1 MTFDQITL
9 PNGLRIIGE
18 RIPHFRSVS
27 VGLWLGTGSQ
37 FETVPEAGVSHFLE
51 HMVFKGTEKRTAR
64 QIAEEMDAVGGQLNA
79 FTAKECTCFYAK
91 VVDEHLPLAMDVIS
105 DLVVHPAFDPAEMAK
120 EKGVV
125 IEEIAMAE
133 DTPEDLVHELIM
145 LAHYGDQ
152 AVSRP
157 ILGTEE
163 SVSGCTRERLYGY
176 WQRMY
181 RPGNAVLAIAG
192 NYDWDNVLAL
202 ANELLGGWGS
212 EGLDKLPCVTHEV
225 KPTLLT
231 REKDIEQVHICLGYP
246 SLPMGDDRNYD
257 IAIFN
262 SVFGGAMSSRLF
274 QKIREESG
282 MAYTVYSYPN
292 AYTDTGMLSVYAAT
306 NPDTAVQ
313 VYDMIVA
320 EARAIAE
327 GGMTEKEFSMARE
340 QLKSGYILGLEST
353 SARMQSNG
361 RRLLLMNATR
371 TETQTIDRINAVSFE
386 AANALMKDMLTA
398 PHSVALVGKG
408 VEDIAGKLK
417 M

>member
-27 VGLWLGTGSQ
+27 VGLWMGAGSQ
-37 FETVPEAGVSHFLE
+37 FETADEGGVSHFLE

-91 VVDEHLPLAMDVIS
+91 VVDEHLPLAMDVIA
-105 DLVVHPAFDPAEMAK
+105 DMAVHPAFDPTEMEK

-133 DTPEDLVHELIM
+133 DTPEDLVHELLM

-163 SVSGCTRERLYGY
+163 SVSGCSREKLAGY
-176 WQRMY
+176 WGRMY
-181 RPGNAVLAIAG
+181 RPQNAVLAIAG
-192 NYDWDNVLAL
+192 NYDWPAVLDL
-202 ANELLGGWGS
+202 AKALLGDWKA
-212 EGLDKLPCVTHEV
+212 EGFSKLPCVTQAV
-225 KPTLLT
+225 APTIIT
-231 REKDIEQVHICLGYP
+231 REKDIEQAHICLGYP
-246 SLPMGDDRNYD
+246 ALEMGDERNYD

-262 SVFGGAMSSRLF
+262 SVLGGAMSSRLF

-306 NPDTAVQ
+306 NPENAVQ
-313 VYDMIVA
+313 VYEMIRA

-327 GGMTEKEFSMARE
+327 TGMTEAEFTMARE
-340 QLKSGYILGLEST
+340 QLKAGYILGLEST

-361 RRLLLMNATR
+361 RRLLLMDATR
-371 TETQTIDRINAVSFE
+371 TETETIDRINAVQFD
-386 AANALMKDMLTA
+386 AVNALMRETLTA
-398 PHSVALVGKG
+398 PNSIALVGKS
-408 VEDIAGKLK
+408 VEKIAAKIA
-417 M
+417 

>member
-27 VGLWLGTGSQ
+27 VGLWMGAGSQ
-37 FETVPEAGVSHFLE
+37 FEAADEAGVSHFLE
-51 HMVFKGTEKRTAR
+51 HKVFKGTEKRTAR

-91 VVDEHLPLAMDVIS
+91 VVDEHLPLAMDVIA
-105 DLVVHPAFDPAEMAK
+105 DMATHPAFDPTEMEK

-133 DTPEDLVHELIM
+133 DTPEDLVHELLM

-157 ILGTEE
+157 ILGTEA
-163 SVSGCTRERLYGY
+163 SVSGCSREKLAGY
-176 WQRMY
+176 WGRMY
-181 RPGNAVLAIAG
+181 RPQNAVLAIAG
-192 NYDWDNVLAL
+192 NYEWDAVLDMARS
-202 ANELLGGWGS
+202 LLGDWRAD
-212 EGLDKLPCVTHEV
+212 GLSKLPCVTHAV
-225 KPTLLT
+225 KPTILT
-231 REKDIEQVHICLGYP
+231 KEKDIEQVHICLGYP
-246 SLPMGDDRNYD
+246 ALPMGDERNYD

-274 QKIREESG
+274 QKIREDSG

-292 AYTDTGMLSVYAAT
+292 AYTDSGMLYVYAAT
-306 NPDTAVQ
+306 GPENAAQ
-313 VYDMIVA
+313 VYEMIRA
-320 EARAIAE
+320 EAQAIAE
-327 GGMTEKEFSMARE
+327 QGMTEAEFTMARE

-361 RRLLLMNATR
+361 RRLLLMNTTR
-371 TETQTIDRINAVSFE
+371 TETETIDRINAVRFD
-386 AANALMKDMLTA
+386 AVNALMRETLTA
-398 PHSVALVGKG
+398 PNSIALVGKG
-408 VEDIAGKLK
+408 VEKIAGQIA
-417 M
+417 

>member
-27 VGLWLGTGSQ
+27 VGLWMGAGSQ
-37 FETVPEAGVSHFLE
+37 FEAADEGGVSHFLE

-91 VVDEHLPLAMDVIS
+91 VVDEHLPLAMDVIA
-105 DLVVHPAFDPAEMAK
+105 DMAVHPAFDPAEMAK

-133 DTPEDLVHELIM
+133 DTPEDLVHEILM

-152 AVSRP
+152 AVSLP

-163 SVSGCTRERLYGY
+163 SVSDCSREKLAGY
-176 WQRMY
+176 WKRMY
-181 RPGNAVLAIAG
+181 RPQNAVLAIAG
-192 NYDWDNVLAL
+192 NYDWEAVLDL
-202 ANELLGGWGS
+202 ARQLLGDWRS
-212 EGLDKLPCVTHEV
+212 EGFSKLPCVTREV
-225 KPTLLT
+225 GPTILT
-231 REKDIEQVHICLGYP
+231 REKDIEQMHICLGYP
-246 SLPMGDDRNYD
+246 ALPMGDERNYD

-292 AYTDTGMLSVYAAT
+292 TYTDSGMLSVYAACSPE
-306 NPDTAVQ
+306 NAAQ
-313 VYDMIVA
+313 VYGMIRE

-327 GGMTEKEFSMARE
+327 SGMTEAEFTMARE
-340 QLKSGYILGLEST
+340 QLKAGYILGLEST

-361 RRLLLMNATR
+361 RRLLLMNTTR
-371 TETQTIDRINAVSFE
+371 TETETIDRINAVQFD
-386 AANALMKDMLTA
+386 AANALMKRTLTA
-398 PHSVALVGKG
+398 PNSIALVGKG
-408 VEDIAGKLK
+408 VEKIAKQIG
-417 M
+417 